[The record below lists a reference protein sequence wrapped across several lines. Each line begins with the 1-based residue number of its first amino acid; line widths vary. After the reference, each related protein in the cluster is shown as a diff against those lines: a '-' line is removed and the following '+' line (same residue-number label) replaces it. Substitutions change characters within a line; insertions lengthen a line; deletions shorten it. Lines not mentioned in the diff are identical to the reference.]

1 MCKIVEDTTPGSVQ
15 ASLVNQRASLNSEKD
30 PASMEKIC
38 KDVNR
43 VLSSPGK
50 NPTSADEPMEVPD
63 EQSKAEPKINAVP
76 PKSPPSLQDDPKP
89 AAAAAAVAEVEMLEL
104 VTESEPPNE
113 TSKPVA
119 SKLEPEK
126 EKSGSLLSAEGPLN
140 SPEGTKNDV
149 VMEEG
154 KNDGVGSGSTEKS
167 KEGVIVLDD

>member
-1 MCKIVEDTTPGSVQ
+1 MCKIVEDTTPESVQ
-15 ASLVNQRASLNSEKD
+15 ASLVTQRASLNSEKD

-38 KDVNR
+38 RDVNR
-43 VLSSPGK
+43 ILSSPGK
-50 NPTSADEPMEVPD
+50 NPTSAEPMEVPD
-63 EQSKAEPKINAVP
+63 EQSKAEPTINAVP

-126 EKSGSLLSAEGPLN
+126 DKSGSLLSAEGPL
-140 SPEGTKNDV
+140 KNDV